1 MLKEILDNCKSHGDK
16 RGLRYINKDET
27 LSSREIVFVKSK
39 YETSNQATSPKN
51 PSLST
56 HYKKTGHI

>member
-39 YETSNQATSPKN
+39 DETSNQTKSP
-51 PSLST
+51 
-56 HYKKTGHI
+56 